1 MRVKLCGMPDADARD
16 AAVAAGADAVGL
28 VCDVPVDTPREIGPE
43 RAADLAASTPPFVA
57 ATLVTMVDTVAET
70 VDLAER
76 VRPDALQVHA
86 ADPADVA
93 TLAGDARASVIA
105 AVDLDADL
113 AAYAETADAL
123 LLDSTGEGGAGG
135 TGRTHDWERSR
146 TAVEDLDCPV
156 VLAGGLTPE
165 NVAEAV
171 RTVRPYAVDVASGIE
186 SAPGEKDP
194 ERMAAFAAAARGA
207 EP

>member
-28 VCDVPVDTPREIGPE
+28 VCDVPVDTPREIDPE

-70 VDLAER
+70 ANLAER

-123 LLDSTGEGGAGG
+123 LLDSTSEDGAGG

-146 TAVEDLDCPV
+146 AAVEDLDCPV

-194 ERMAAFAAAARGA
+194 KRMAAFVTAARGA

>member
-28 VCDVPVDTPREIGPE
+28 VCDVPVDTPREIEPE

-57 ATLVTMVDTVAET
+57 ATLVTMVETVGET

-86 ADPADVA
+86 ADPAEVA
-93 TLAGDARASVIA
+93 TLAGDVRASVIA

-165 NVAEAV
+165 NVPEAV

>member
-1 MRVKLCGMPDADARD
+1 MRVKLCGMPDAAARD
-16 AAVAAGADAVGL
+16 AAVDAGADAVGL
-28 VCDVPVDTPREIGPE
+28 VCDVPVDTPREIDPE
-43 RAADLAASTPPFVA
+43 RAARLAASTPPFVA
-57 ATLVTMVDTVAET
+57 ATLVTMVDTVADT
-70 VDLAER
+70 ADLAER

-105 AVDLDADL
+105 AVDLAADL
-113 AAYAETADAL
+113 PAYAEAADAL
-123 LLDSTGEGGAGG
+123 LLDSTDGSGAGG

-146 TAVEDLDCPV
+146 AAVANLDCPV

-165 NVAEAV
+165 NVGEAV

-186 SAPGEKDP
+186 STPGEKDT
-194 ERMAAFAAAARGA
+194 ERMRAFVAAARGA